1 MLYALAYHGEETVV
15 KAAKC
20 LSPAK
25 RKVGTQ
31 VTGSSYLG
39 HIGWKTGFLRQTQII
54 LINCFFQE
62 LFKERFHFFQVSHRI
77 KIN

>member
-54 LINCFFQE
+54 LINCFFRSY
-62 LFKERFHFFQVSHRI
+62 LKRDSIFFRSPTG
-77 KIN
+77 